1 MITNQELKNLRIGDW
16 IEYTDE
22 DDKPFFAK
30 YRTRERGQYFFDV
43 WSDGSH
49 MKNFMW
55 INIDEILDKV
65 NLITEETAKRRI
77 IRSKLKEMNEA

>member
-16 IEYTDE
+16 IEYTDYYGN
-22 DDKPFFAK
+22 PFFAK
-30 YRTRERGQYFFDV
+30 YRSKERGQYFFDV
-43 WSDGSH
+43 WSNGSH
-49 MKNFMW
+49 MNNFMW

-65 NLITEETAKRRI
+65 NLIPDADAKRKI